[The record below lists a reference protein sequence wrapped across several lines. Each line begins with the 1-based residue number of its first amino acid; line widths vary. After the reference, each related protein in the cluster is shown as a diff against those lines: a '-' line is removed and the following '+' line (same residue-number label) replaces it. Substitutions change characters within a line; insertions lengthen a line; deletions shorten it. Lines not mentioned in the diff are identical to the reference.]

1 MSFCPETRAARRPLN
16 VQDLLGEPIRYDKL
30 SSKEELDSKRHAEA
44 GHPDKPKPAPAKPD
58 PTAELRQRTQGKTLG
73 PSARNEAIDKANDEF
88 SRGVGGL
95 PGKLYA
101 PIGKQLPMRV
111 DNAIR
116 ALSPVSLDPNATF
129 EEQAGNLVGGAG
141 AGKAIG
147 AAGRA
152 LAPHLGKAAS
162 ALGDKAAGMVDGVAD
177 WMARQRGQVVPSMA
191 NSDRINIGR
200 ILSESS
206 EEAARRARA
215 SERAA
220 RKGPQIPTGEPDPLP
235 LNGSTPRYSEGQLPP
250 PLPTKSKP
258 TGKPKSSDDDLLG
271 IHDMPTN
278 EKAPKSWM
286 QQNFPVTSAVGT
298 VAKKAWPY
306 VGVIGGG
313 LYLADML
320 AEKSRRFTGENPV
333 DKLEARRD
341 AQWGANEAKGGPPAP
356 NVDKKNARME
366 NDRRLMEAIKEAQRK
381 RAGQ

>member
-1 MSFCPETRAARRPLN
+1 MSFCPENRAARRPLN

-220 RKGPQIPTGEPDPLP
+220 RKGPQLPTGEPDPVP
-235 LNGSTPRYSEGQLPP
+235 LAGSKPKFNIEEPP
-250 PLPTKSKP
+250 PIPPAKGKATPSRPPSDNDLIGVPDPHEKIVPQTQTPNAKDKSFIGRQIDKIPGGEMTKGLVFGNMVQPVLAGGVGLGSAALA
-258 TGKPKSSDDDLLG
+258 TYGLGKAYRDY
-271 IHDMPTN
+271 HDYLQLE
-278 EKAPKSWM
+278 EK
-286 QQNFPVTSAVGT
+286 
-298 VAKKAWPY
+298 KKALRDGRQIKRPEE
-306 VGVIGGG
+306 
-313 LYLADML
+313 ANPPPNRRDML
-320 AEKSRRFTGENPV
+320 QNLK
-333 DKLEARRD
+333 
-341 AQWGANEAKGGPPAP
+341 
-356 NVDKKNARME
+356 
-366 NDRRLMEAIKEAQRK
+366 
-381 RAGQ
+381 